1 MWSKEIE
8 DSWEDLAEE
17 VLLGIKEWRL
27 QHPKATL
34 KEIEEAVDASLA
46 RARARL
52 LQDVAL
58 ASEAT
63 KARSNLGDEAPRCG
77 RCDHPLER
85 RGQHTRRLT
94 AHHDQAINL
103 KRSYMVC
110 PACGT
115 GLFPPG

>member
-1 MWSKEIE
+1 MWSKETE
-8 DSWEDLAEE
+8 ESWEQQAEE
-17 VLLGIKEWRL
+17 VILGIKEWRL

-46 RARARL
+46 KARARL

-63 KARSNLGDEAPRCG
+63 KVSSDPEVGRSQCPQ
-77 RCDHPLER
+77 CDHPLES
-85 RGQHTRRLT
+85 RGQGTRSLT
-94 AHHDQAINL
+94 TYYEQRINL

-110 PACGT
+110 PACRT
-115 GLFPPG
+115 GLFPPR

>member
-1 MWSKEIE
+1 M
-8 DSWEDLAEE
+8 
-17 VLLGIKEWRL
+17 
-27 QHPKATL
+27 
-34 KEIEEAVDASLA
+34 DASLA

-63 KARSNLGDEAPRCG
+63 KVSNDPGVGRSQCPQCG
-77 RCDHPLER
+77 HPLES
-85 RGQHTRRLT
+85 RGQGTRSLT
-94 AHHDQAINL
+94 TYYDQRINL

-110 PACGT
+110 PACRT

>member
-1 MWSKEIE
+1 MWNKEIE
-8 DSWEDLAEE
+8 NSWEQQAEE
-17 VLLGIKEWRL
+17 VILGIREWRV

-52 LQDVAL
+52 VQDVAL

-63 KARSNLGDEAPRCG
+63 KVSSGPADEGLRCG
-77 RCDHPLER
+77 RCDHRLES
-85 RGQHTRRLT
+85 RGQGTRSLST
-94 AHHDQAINL
+94 YYDQRINL